1 MAQVYEYKTVVDS
14 GASSFAATLAADD
27 ADGWE
32 VIGYSMDNE
41 GSAFIHAALLRR
53 RI

>member
-1 MAQVYEYKTVVDS
+1 MAQMYEYKTVVDS

-32 VIGYSMDNE
+32 VVGYSMDNN
-41 GSAFIHAALLRR
+41 IHAALLRR
-53 RI
+53 RL